1 MAQTV
6 KINGVTYNDVKKFQA
21 PLASDPSKNAVYVD
35 TSDATA
41 TAESVKDGE
50 YVYING
56 EKVEGTM
63 PLNGTGG
70 GTISN
75 KDDTIAIAKGFY
87 SGGGSVKISDTE
99 KDKLIASNIRQ
110 NVTILGVKGSMS
122 PTEGLKAQTK
132 TVTPTESEQVV
143 TPDTGYNSL
152 SQVTIN
158 RIPSDYIT
166 TTDANATADDLKK
179 GVTAYVKGKKVTG
192 THTDPAFT
200 LANGVLS
207 IV

>member
-1 MAQTV
+1 
-6 KINGVTYNDVKKFQA
+6 
-21 PLASDPSKNAVYVD
+21 
-35 TSDATA
+35 
-41 TAESVKDGE
+41 
-50 YVYING
+50 
-56 EKVEGTM
+56 
-63 PLNGTGG
+63 
-70 GTISN
+70 
-75 KDDTIAIAKGFY
+75 
-87 SGGGSVKISDTE
+87 
-99 KDKLIASNIRQ
+99 
-110 NVTILGVKGSMS
+110 MS

>member
-70 GTISN
+70 GTISD
-75 KDDTIAIAKGFY
+75 KDDAFSISKGFY
-87 SGGGSVKISDTE
+87 SGGGSVSISDTE
-99 KDKLIASNIRQ
+99 KNKLISANIR
-110 NVTILGVKGSMS
+110 NGVTILGVSGSMS

-132 TVTPTESEQVV
+132 TVTPTKSTQTV

-152 SQVTIN
+152 SQVTVN
-158 RIPSDYIT
+158 PIPTDYIT
-166 TTDANATADDLKK
+166 TTDATATADDLKK

-192 THTDPAFT
+192 SHTDPTFS
-200 LANGVLS
+200 LANGVLT
-207 IV
+207 IM